1 MKPTIL
7 ASELKNL
14 LLCLAF
20 LLTACT
26 TITSEEA
33 AVAAGVPTTPP
44 TPTHTAA
51 TPTPGPPPPR
61 AERIPIEVTY
71 FTPSQTEGPYYPVN
85 KPADRDNDL
94 VELEGA
100 AGLPQGDILEFGGT
114 LYDGAGMPVAGAIIE
129 IWQTDN
135 NGIYLHPHDPQTSR
149 RDRNFQAYGEA
160 MTAEDG
166 RYRFRTIVPG
176 PYEPRPRH
184 IHVKVKRNTQE
195 LLTTQF
201 YFDND
206 AALASNSIFA
216 RAQGDQL
223 ALLMAVTPG
232 TDSSGNP
239 ILRGERDIIL
249 RSQ

>member
-1 MKPTIL
+1 MVTMTKF
-7 ASELKNL
+7 SVSKNL

-33 AVAAGVPTTPP
+33 AVAVVVPTTPP

-51 TPTPGPPPPR
+51 THTPGPPPP
-61 AERIPIEVTY
+61 IEVTY
-71 FTPSQTEGPYYPVN
+71 VTPSQTEGPYYPVN

-100 AGLPQGDILEFGGT
+100 AGLPEGDILEFGGT

-135 NGIYLHPHDPQTSR
+135 NGIYLHPQDPQTSR
-149 RDRNFQAYGEA
+149 RDRNFQSYGEA

-176 PYEPRPRH
+176 HYEPRPRH
-184 IHVKVKRNTQE
+184 IHVKVKRNNQE

-223 ALLMAVTPG
+223 ALIMAVTPG